1 MNISNS
7 LRIQLEQFSRIRSAH
22 LNEQLKEELSIHYK
36 TLGFG
41 KLNKACSTCVRIA
54 LDKVNANID
63 KVIAPK
69 IVVDTHMNENPPKLH
84 FKGIKQSTFNELRT
98 EAKEKGFKATR
109 TTTRKD
115 IEEFLANE

>member
-36 TLGFG
+36 MLGFG

-63 KVIAPK
+63 KVIVPK
-69 IVVDTHMNENPPKLH
+69 IMVDTHMNENPPKLH
-84 FKGIKQSTFNELRT
+84 FKGIKQATFNELRT